1 LSKKVVETGSMEQ
14 HIKKYFEQEEELS
27 KKELVLL
34 VKEDYPHWSDNTINT
49 YLSRLKKGGIISTS
63 SRGIYRLGGK
73 IEFTPPITGDLIELY
88 NKIHLKFP
96 YITFCV
102 WNSLWFSSFMKHQ
115 PFHHYLV
122 VEVEKVAAEAVFS
135 FLNLS
140 LKNVFLNP
148 DEEIFDRYISNFEDV
163 VIVKNLISEAPLLEV
178 HQVYI
183 PAIEKLIVDIKT
195 DVNLFSAQHDE
206 FEYIIKSISEMY
218 IINKARMERYA
229 KRRNKQS
236 DIKKALR
243 KSRKNNS

>member
-1 LSKKVVETGSMEQ
+1 
-14 HIKKYFEQEEELS
+14 
-27 KKELVLL
+27 
-34 VKEDYPHWSDNTINT
+34 
-49 YLSRLKKGGIISTS
+49 
-63 SRGIYRLGGK
+63 
-73 IEFTPPITGDLIELY
+73 
-88 NKIHLKFP
+88 
-96 YITFCV
+96 
-102 WNSLWFSSFMKHQ
+102 MKHQ